1 MDKLKLELDELR
13 VESFEADAARGGIR
27 GQDENPTNSEPS
39 ICRTCPGDPTCHALD
54 GC

>member
-1 MDKLKLELDELR
+1 MDKLRLALDELR
-13 VESFEADAARGGIR
+13 VESFEADDTRGGVR
-27 GQDENPTNSEPS
+27 GLNPTNSEPS